1 MEFLEIFGNI
11 GLLAVAALVA
21 MVARKWDTPIE
32 NLSKIEV
39 LKLVRDYLIMI
50 VAGFLGWY
58 MLSLD
63 MQTWQGFVMVAVFAM
78 GGIQTI
84 SAIMNRFIPATVAQE
99 KPTQ

>member
-39 LKLVRDYLIMI
+39 LKLV
-50 VAGFLGWY
+50 GTT
-58 MLSLD
+58 SL
-63 MQTWQGFVMVAVFAM
+63 
-78 GGIQTI
+78 
-84 SAIMNRFIPATVAQE
+84 
-99 KPTQ
+99 

>member
-1 MEFLEIFGNI
+1 
-11 GLLAVAALVA
+11 
-21 MVARKWDTPIE
+21 
-32 NLSKIEV
+32 
-39 LKLVRDYLIMI
+39 MI